1 MNKVYNVS
9 AFFEDMESS
18 SYILIGNFLDKK
30 TAIIHKKKWDQFFK
44 SSQRLLD
51 EPENWIPEND
61 RWFNHQDFGY
71 GFNWFDSE
79 QYHVLLSKYGFI
91 KSFNKIVIDKLP
103 LNSDN
108 FINNIMF
115 DDMKNI
121 MLKFDRDWKLKQ
133 LTQYD

>member
-1 MNKVYNVS
+1 MNKIYNVS

-18 SYILIGNFLDKK
+18 SHLLIGNFLDKK
-30 TAIIHKKKWDQFFK
+30 TAIIHKKKWNQFFK

-61 RWFNHQDFGY
+61 RWFNHQDFRY
-71 GFNWFDSE
+71 GFNWCDSE
-79 QYHVLLSKYGFI
+79 QYHVLSSKYGFI
-91 KSFNKIVIDKLP
+91 KSFSKIVIEKLP

-121 MLKFDRDWKLKQ
+121 MLQFDRDWKLKQ
-133 LTQYD
+133 LTQ